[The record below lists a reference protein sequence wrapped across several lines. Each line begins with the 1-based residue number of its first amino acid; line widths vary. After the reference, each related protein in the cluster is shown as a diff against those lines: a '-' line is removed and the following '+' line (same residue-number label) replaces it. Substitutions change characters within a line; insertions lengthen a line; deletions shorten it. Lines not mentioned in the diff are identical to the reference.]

1 MKAKRK
7 DIILKYIVE
16 DFIQT
21 AEPVGSKNLLAK
33 HRLDLASATI
43 RNVMMELEK
52 DGLIEKTH
60 TSSGRVPTTAGYQY
74 YLEKLADES
83 PSQKANPEGDEFDR
97 EFAMALSSR
106 TASVE
111 NTISEACKILSQ
123 VTQLATVVLGQDG
136 SKERLVSVTVT
147 PISDR
152 AATVILVTDQGHVE
166 SKTFSVPKGSS
177 LQAIT
182 YGMKLLDER
191 LKGTPLGGLESKVK
205 TIEPIL
211 KSQVGRDFQIVLQAF
226 AEACLSFSKKK
237 VEAYGGTKLMELPE
251 FSEDTSFRRAV
262 SALLGGGTPPPG
274 EGSVETRIKH
284 DVQVV
289 MNPEHDVSVVKKFIS
304 LPGIP
309 DAEIDIVGPIRMDYR
324 RVLAALDAMSSRIM
338 HLLGFDEALELED
351 ASPDDDDEGGE
362 LIEIEE
368 GEPHDERGGT

>member
-74 YLEKLADES
+74 YLEKLADEG

-368 GEPHDERGGT
+368 GEPYDERGGT

>member
-74 YLEKLADES
+74 YLEKLADEGQ
-83 PSQKANPEGDEFDR
+83 SQKANPEGDEFDR

-368 GEPHDERGGT
+368 GEPYDERGGT